1 MDGTLRRRY
10 SLSSDGTIVP
20 DDPIARRKKFIIRLL
35 TALHAAG
42 NLTFR
47 TEKLISRISAYIG
60 INCNCTILP
69 KRVILSFQDE
79 LVFDPTKSE
88 SYHFVLPGGLDFHK
102 LILLEQLCFNLT
114 QSEVIDFVEADK
126 VLLSIEQAPPLYSKP
141 FVAFCYFLASL
152 ASSMLF
158 FGGNWNEGIWAGIL
172 GSFLVYG
179 IDLLCLQLRGL
190 SEISAFASSFSVAFV
205 ASLIDRYLY
214 TGDLCL
220 FGTMYGGVVWLL
232 PGLTITISLL
242 EVYSGMIVYGSSRL
256 VYGVSQASQVGF
268 GLAFG
273 TLIFNDSNSIPVSFS
288 AGCKSP
294 LPEIWGIIFLPIAA
308 ISFSLI
314 INSSMK
320 EIPGIVV
327 TSAVAQLS
335 GYLLLIHGVNSGVI
349 PFLCAI
355 LVTMAARLYAWAHG
369 DERPLIYIIG
379 GLLVLV
385 PGGVGVGV
393 RGSFTTVFQGN
404 PNTGIAFTF
413 NMIMIAIT
421 LAIGVFVSLI
431 PTLKWF
437 YSSSLGY
444 AVQEIQE
451 RKLLEDTFLV
461 SLEANSL
468 SAKVSTKI
476 PFSAN
481 EAEARTVLNPI
492 LMDTG
497 AVKKVSSFDS
507 IPRSYE
513 RKRALSVL

>member
-1 MDGTLRRRY
+1 MDRTLRRKY
-10 SLSSDGTIVP
+10 SLSSDGTTVP
-20 DDPIARRKKFIIRLL
+20 DDPVVGRKKFIVRLL

-47 TEKLISRISAYIG
+47 TEKLITRVSTYIG

-88 SYHFVLPGGLDFHK
+88 SYHFVLQGGLDFHK

-114 QSEVIDFVEADK
+114 QSDVIDFVEADEL
-126 VLLSIEQAPPLYSKP
+126 LLSIEQASPLYSRP

-152 ASSMLF
+152 TSSMLF
-158 FGGNWNEGIWAGIL
+158 FGGNLDEGIWSGIL
-172 GSFLVYG
+172 GSFVVYG
-179 IDLLCLQLRGL
+179 IELLSLQLRGL
-190 SEISAFASSFSVAFV
+190 SEISAFASSFLIAFI

-214 TGDLCL
+214 TGGLCL

-273 TLIFNDSNSIPVSFS
+273 TLIVRDSNSIPISFA
-288 AGCKSP
+288 AGCKNP
-294 LPEIWGIIFLPIAA
+294 LPEIWGIIFLPLAA
-308 ISFSLI
+308 LSFSLI
-314 INSSMK
+314 VNSSMK
-320 EIPGIVV
+320 EIPGIVF
-327 TSAVAQLS
+327 TSAVAQVS
-335 GYLLLIHGVNSGVI
+335 GYFLHIYDVNSGVI

-355 LVTMAARLYAWAHG
+355 SVTMAARLYAWAHG

-385 PGGVGVGV
+385 PGGVGV
-393 RGSFTTVFQGN
+393 RGSFATVLQGN

-413 NMIMIAIT
+413 NMLMIAIT

-437 YSSSLGY
+437 CTSSLDY
-444 AVQEIQE
+444 AVREIEE
-451 RKLLEDTFLV
+451 RKLENTFLTN
-461 SLEANSL
+461 LEANAL
-468 SAKVSTKI
+468 SANASTKI
-476 PFSAN
+476 PFSAQ
-481 EAEARTVLNPI
+481 EAEAEAQTVLNPI
-492 LMDTG
+492 LMNMRVD
-497 AVKKVSSFDS
+497 KVSSFVS
-507 IPRSYE
+507 IPHTYE